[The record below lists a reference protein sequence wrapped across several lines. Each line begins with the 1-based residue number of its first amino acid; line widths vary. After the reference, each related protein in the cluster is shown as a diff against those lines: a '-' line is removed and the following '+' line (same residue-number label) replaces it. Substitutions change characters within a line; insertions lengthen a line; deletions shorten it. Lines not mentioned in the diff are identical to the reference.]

1 MKPSVKFQVLFC
13 LVLYTSCVQAIMVK
27 FGTKGGPIEPPTP
40 EPQPPMPRSYRAPA
54 PVWEERTN
62 DAPDPNAHWRP
73 FIPQEK
79 YTQIFINSPITTP
92 PPQNNAQ
99 RFVNSYKPVYQPA
112 LQPAFQAA
120 NPQNKFFH
128 PGQVLSSQ
136 SLPGIGLRYFVPFN
150 NVVEQNKI
158 YKQED
163 AKHNQVETNHIDS
176 AKESSSDL
184 LWKYEKDAVQRNLR
198 HTLEATAPVY
208 QWQWPAYVQPRH

>member
-1 MKPSVKFQVLFC
+1 MKPSVKFQVLIC

-40 EPQPPMPRSYRAPA
+40 EPQLPQPRSFRAPA
-54 PVWEERTN
+54 PVWEQRTD

-79 YTQIFINSPITTP
+79 YTQIFINSPTTTP
-92 PPQNNAQ
+92 PPQNSAQ
-99 RFVNSYKPVYQPA
+99 RFVNSYRPTY
-112 LQPAFQAA
+112 QPAFQPTNAP
-120 NPQNKFFH
+120 NQFFH

-136 SLPGIGLRYFVPFN
+136 SLPGIGLRYFAPFN
-150 NVVEQNKI
+150 VQQNTV

-163 AKHNQVETNHIDS
+163 AKHNQVETNNIDS
-176 AKESSSDL
+176 ARDSSSDL

-198 HTLEATAPVY
+198 HTLEATAPVVY